1 MNDPFK
7 NTICNYIYLFFKLVI
22 EFVLKCKTN
31 STNDEAT
38 YLCCNYYVDRKT
50 KNAVFIEQK
59 CTIYFYY
66 SITNDSD
73 KCQMTVT
80 NDSDK

>member
-59 CTIYFYY
+59 CTIYFLLFNNKWQWQM
-66 SITNDSD
+66 SNDSD
-73 KCQMTVT
+73 KWQW
-80 NDSDK
+80 